1 MLIVINPSNY
11 PILPIHANAFCLS
24 LISLL
29 QPMKSLLLSFLVL
42 SGILLCQVQVQAQ
55 PSTTGDVR
63 GFVYDDETGEPVIFT
78 NVYLEKT
85 TYGASTDVNGLYSI
99 NKIPAGNYTLLCTNV
114 GYDTTRISIQIK
126 AGQIVNQK
134 ILLKQSD
141 IVLKTVEIGVKKIEA
156 QTEVRTSTIK
166 ITPKQINKIPSIGG
180 EPDLAQYLQILPGV
194 VFTGDQGGQLY
205 IRGGSE
211 IQTKVL
217 LDGMTIYN
225 PFHSVGLFSVFE
237 TDIIKNVE
245 VNTGGFDASYGGR
258 VSAVIDVTTRDG
270 NKKRHGGKI
279 SSNTFLSKG
288 ILEGPITKMRPDG
301 TGMSGSYM
309 LTAKTSYLDRTAPLL
324 YDYVNEQGLPY
335 SFTDAYGKVSFSADN
350 GSKFSL
356 QGYRFDD
363 NASFQKTS
371 NFGWN
376 AWGIGSSFVIV
387 PGQSKV
393 ILDGFFSY
401 STYDMELQEAN
412 QKPRTSSIG
421 GFNTGVNFSYFL
433 PKGDIKYGIEMAGFA
448 TTFDFFNPLGIK
460 ITQDQYTTEISAF
473 FRYKAVVGKFLI
485 EPSVR
490 TQYYASLPAFTF
502 EPRIGL
508 KYNVTDFM
516 RLKAAAGVY
525 TQNFIST
532 KSDQDVVNLF
542 TGFLSAPEGALK
554 DLNGQPAANNL
565 QRAIHSVVGAEF
577 NLGKYAEFNIEGYYK
592 DFNQL
597 ININRNKLFNSD
609 PDFIIET
616 GASYGMDLLF
626 KYEYKRFYLW
636 TVYSLA
642 YVTRND
648 GIQVYPPHFDRRHN
662 TNFLA
667 SYKLGKNE
675 SWEISAR
682 WNLGSGFPFTQT
694 QGFYESVNFTG
705 GIDADYLQQNGTLGI
720 IYANELNGG
729 RLPAYH
735 RLDLS
740 VRKNWKL
747 GKYTEMELNGSLTN
761 VYNRA
766 NIFYFDRVRYD
777 RVDQLPI
784 LPSLGL
790 SFAF

>member
-1 MLIVINPSNY
+1 MKQVFTAFLTLTFVLLNSALFAQTSSSN
-11 PILPIHANAFCLS
+11 
-24 LISLL
+24 
-29 QPMKSLLLSFLVL
+29 
-42 SGILLCQVQVQAQ
+42 
-55 PSTTGDVR
+55 TGDVR
-63 GFVYDDETGEPVIFT
+63 GFVYDKETGEPVIFT
-78 NVYLEKT
+78 NVYMEGT
-85 TYGASTDVNGLYSI
+85 SYGASTDVNGLYSI
-99 NKIPAGNYTLLCTNV
+99 NKVPAGNYMLMCTSV
-114 GYDTTRISIQIK
+114 GYDTTRIAIEIK
-126 AGQIVNQK
+126 SGQIINQK
-134 ILLKQSD
+134 IFLTQAE
-141 IVLKTVEIGVKKIEA
+141 IVLKTVEIGVKKEEA
-156 QTEVRTSTIK
+156 KTEVRTSTIK
-166 ITPKQINKIPSIGG
+166 ITAKQMNKIPTIGG

-258 VSAVIDVTTRDG
+258 ISAVIDVTTRDG
-270 NKKRHGGKI
+270 NKKRHTGKI
-279 SSNTFLSKG
+279 SANTFLSKAM
-288 ILEGPITKMRPDG
+288 LEGPITKLRPDG

-309 LTAKTSYLDRTAPLL
+309 ITAKTSYLDRTAPLL

-335 SFTDAYGKVSFSADN
+335 SFTDIYGKVSFTSDN
-350 GSKFSL
+350 GSKFNVQS
-356 QGYRFDD
+356 YRFGD
-363 NASFQKTS
+363 NASFQEKSDFNWTAYGLGT
-371 NFGWN
+371 N
-376 AWGIGSSFVIV
+376 FVIV

-401 STYDMELQEAN
+401 STYDMQLEEADK
-412 QKPRTSSIG
+412 KPRTSSIG

-433 PKGDIKYGIEMAGFA
+433 PKGDVKYGIEMAGFA
-448 TTFDFFNPLGIK
+448 TTFDFYNPLGIK

-473 FRYKAVVGKFLI
+473 MRYKAIIGKWLI

-490 TQYYASLPAFTF
+490 TQYYASLPAFSF
-502 EPRIGL
+502 EPRLGFKVNLTDYLRFKGSGGL
-508 KYNVTDFM
+508 YS
-516 RLKAAAGVY
+516 
-525 TQNFIST
+525 QNFISA

-542 TGFLSAPEGALK
+542 TGFLSAPDGALK
-554 DLNGQPAANNL
+554 NLDGDFVKNNL
-565 QRAIHSVVGAEF
+565 QRAFHSVAGFEV
-577 NLGKYAEFNIEGYYK
+577 NLGKYTEFNVEGYYK

-597 ININRNKLFNSD
+597 ININRNKMFALD

-616 GASYGMDLLF
+616 GKSYGVDFMV
-626 KYEYKRFYLW
+626 KYEYKRLYLW

-642 YVTRND
+642 YVTRDD
-648 GIQVYPPHFDRRHN
+648 GNQVYPPHFDRRHN
-662 TNFLA
+662 TNLLA
-667 SYKLGKNE
+667 SYKLGRDQ
-675 SWEISAR
+675 SWEVSAR

-694 QGFYESVNFTG
+694 QGFYESINFTG
-705 GIDADYLQQNGTLGI
+705 GVDVDYLQQNGNLGI
-720 IYANELNGG
+720 IYASELNGG

-740 VRKNWKL
+740 MRKMWEL
-747 GKYTEMELNGSLTN
+747 GKYTNMEVSASLTN

-766 NIFYFDRVRYD
+766 NIFYFDRIRYD

-790 SFAF
+790 SFSF